1 MKYKELKGICKI
13 AIENGLCTG
22 CNRLEL
28 ESFEGVAE
36 CKYVPSRKKAM

>member
-1 MKYKELKGICKI
+1 MKYKELKGICKTAI
-13 AIENGLCTG
+13 ANGWCKG
-22 CNRLEL
+22 CSQLEL